1 MIGTIISS
9 TFTVVFFRRTITAA
23 SATSTMVVYSTGMWN
38 AFWKA
43 DVTELAT
50 TWLMPHQQIRP
61 EMANREAVRE
71 CLRVFPVFASTKW

>member
-9 TFTVVFFRRTITAA
+9 TFTVAFFRRTITAA

-61 EMANREAVRE
+61 DRANSTARREYRFFLPLFFSLA
-71 CLRVFPVFASTKW
+71 